1 MAAPIVVADD
11 DAVGRELVSR
21 VLEKAGHA
29 TVTAPDGEQAWELI
43 QAVKPALAVL
53 DWDMPHLTG
62 LDVLRRVKL
71 TVDRTPPYV
80 LLLTSR
86 TEVRDRV
93 RGLTVG
99 RRRLPDQAV
108 RARRAR
114 GAGRGRPARRP
125 APAVAR
131 GPRRRARG
139 GPDTRQSPGAVAADL
154 CAVQADPVGRG
165 LARPRRGSWP
175 PDAVCAIQPRACPV
189 LRRGVAAEETVSRLP
204 VPSRFAKGARDR
216 RGRTG
221 TGPGVSGTWC
231 TNSITSCS

>member
-1 MAAPIVVADD
+1 MATPIVVADD

-29 TVTAPDGEQAWELI
+29 TVTAPDGERAWELI
-43 QAVKPALAVL
+43 QTVKPALAVL

-99 RRRLPDQAV
+99 ADDYLTKPFE
-108 RARRAR
+108 
-114 GAGRGRPARRP
+114 PAEL
-125 APAVAR
+125 VAR
-131 GPRRRARG
+131 VEVGLRVIQLQRSLAARVAELEEALTHVNRLEQLL
-139 GPDTRQSPGAVAADL
+139 PICARCKRIQSNEAWHDLEGFLATSTGVRFSHGACPGCAAAWLEEDGLKAPGA
-154 CAVQADPVGRG
+154 
-165 LARPRRGSWP
+165 
-175 PDAVCAIQPRACPV
+175 
-189 LRRGVAAEETVSRLP
+189 
-204 VPSRFAKGARDR
+204 
-216 RGRTG
+216 
-221 TGPGVSGTWC
+221 
-231 TNSITSCS
+231 

>member
-1 MAAPIVVADD
+1 MMSNLLAPIVVADD

-29 TVTAPDGEQAWELI
+29 TLTAADGEKAWELI
-43 QAVKPALAVL
+43 QSVKPPLVVL

-99 RRRLPDQAV
+99 ADDYLTKPFE
-108 RARRAR
+108 
-114 GAGRGRPARRP
+114 PAEL
-125 APAVAR
+125 VAR
-131 GPRRRARG
+131 VEVGLRVVQLQRSLSARVTELEEALAHVNRLERLL
-139 GPDTRQSPGAVAADL
+139 PICAQCKRIQSDDDWHDIEGF
-154 CAVQADPVGRG
+154 
-165 LARPRRGSWP
+165 LASNAGVRFSHG
-175 PDAVCAIQPRACPV
+175 ACPV
-189 LRRGVAAEETVSRLP
+189 CAERWLQDDGFKAP
-204 VPSRFAKGARDR
+204 GA
-216 RGRTG
+216 
-221 TGPGVSGTWC
+221 
-231 TNSITSCS
+231 

>member
-1 MAAPIVVADD
+1 MSTLAPIVVADD

-29 TVTAPDGEQAWELI
+29 TVTAPDGEKAWELI
-43 QAVKPALAVL
+43 QSVKPPLAVL

-99 RRRLPDQAV
+99 ADDYITKPFE
-108 RARRAR
+108 
-114 GAGRGRPARRP
+114 PAEL
-125 APAVAR
+125 VAR
-131 GPRRRARG
+131 
-139 GPDTRQSPGAVAADL
+139 VE
-154 CAVQADPVGRG
+154 VGLRVMQLQRSL
-165 LARPRRGSWP
+165 LARVIELEQALAHVNRLERLLPICAQCKRIHSD
-175 PDAVCAIQPRACPV
+175 DAWHDLEGFLTSNAGVRFSHGACPV
-189 LRRGVAAEETVSRLP
+189 CAERWLQDEGLKAP
-204 VPSRFAKGARDR
+204 GA
-216 RGRTG
+216 
-221 TGPGVSGTWC
+221 
-231 TNSITSCS
+231 

>member
-1 MAAPIVVADD
+1 MAALFAPIVVADD

-21 VLEKAGHA
+21 VLEKAGHP

-43 QAVKPALAVL
+43 QSVKPPLAVL

-99 RRRLPDQAV
+99 ADDYLTKPFE
-108 RARRAR
+108 
-114 GAGRGRPARRP
+114 PAEL
-125 APAVAR
+125 VAR
-131 GPRRRARG
+131 VEVGLRVVQLQRSLSARVTELEDALAHVNRLERLLPICATCKRIQSG
-139 GPDTRQSPGAVAADL
+139 EDWHELEGFLASNAGVRFSHGAWPTISPGA
-154 CAVQADPVGRG
+154 
-165 LARPRRGSWP
+165 
-175 PDAVCAIQPRACPV
+175 
-189 LRRGVAAEETVSRLP
+189 
-204 VPSRFAKGARDR
+204 PSP
-216 RGRTG
+216 TPSPSSSL
-221 TGPGVSGTWC
+221 T
-231 TNSITSCS
+231 

>member
-1 MAAPIVVADD
+1 MATPIVVADD

-29 TVTAPDGEQAWELI
+29 TVTAPDGERAWELI

-99 RRRLPDQAV
+99 
-108 RARRAR
+108 
-114 GAGRGRPARRP
+114 
-125 APAVAR
+125 
-131 GPRRRARG
+131 
-139 GPDTRQSPGAVAADL
+139 
-154 CAVQADPVGRG
+154 
-165 LARPRRGSWP
+165 
-175 PDAVCAIQPRACPV
+175 
-189 LRRGVAAEETVSRLP
+189 AE
-204 VPSRFAKGARDR
+204 A
-216 RGRTG
+216 
-221 TGPGVSGTWC
+221 
-231 TNSITSCS
+231 